1 MVNVC
6 WDGILSQT
14 QQKSYYDLNHRKY
27 VSSETN
33 GKLWAQSDHL
43 LYSYLRIFFTYFQY
57 MYIGQR
63 GFIPSSHE
71 VLL

>member
-1 MVNVC
+1 MQFYPKLN
-6 WDGILSQT
+6 
-14 QQKSYYDLNHRKY
+14 KKNNYDLNHKKY

-33 GKLWAQSDHL
+33 RKLWAQSGHL
-43 LYSYLRIFFTYFQY
+43 LYSYLKIFFTYFQY
-57 MYIGQR
+57 VYIGQR